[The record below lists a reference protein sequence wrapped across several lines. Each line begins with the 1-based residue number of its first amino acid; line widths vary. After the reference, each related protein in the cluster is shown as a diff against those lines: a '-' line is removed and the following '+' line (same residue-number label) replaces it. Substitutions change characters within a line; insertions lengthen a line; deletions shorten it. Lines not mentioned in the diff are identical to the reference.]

1 MLIFII
7 IVRQFEDSLRQTY
20 PDITDDQVLELRDKD
35 FNGWIKQQVS
45 SLIYYLTYYV
55 KINIYCIEY

>member
-55 KINIYCIEY
+55 KIYIYCIEY

>member
-55 KINIYCIEY
+55 KIYIYYIEY